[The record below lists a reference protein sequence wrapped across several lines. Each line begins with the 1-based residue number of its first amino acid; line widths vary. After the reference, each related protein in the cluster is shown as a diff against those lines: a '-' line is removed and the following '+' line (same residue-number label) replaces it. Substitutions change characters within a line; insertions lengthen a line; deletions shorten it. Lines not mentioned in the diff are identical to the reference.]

1 MSVHST
7 FPNEGVALESV
18 YKKWESRG
26 SSNRVT
32 DHKYNSFF
40 NSSSLAGVSNGA
52 LPKIPCVSIHDIP
65 IKVHLPSLGM
75 QTSLPTNS
83 LPAGYTHLQQI
94 SSCQTCTPNSRLNA
108 PYVYQIGIRDIFKV
122 PSIARHSSWMAWLF
136 PISYHILSR
145 DCRHNYPSLTK
156 EILSSR
162 SLEDGL
168 EQLAGEQ
175 GEDRKKELKREA
187 KRLLKVITAG
197 IRTWVTRFVGL
208 VFHTCMPFFIKSL
221 HVNRSQISVL
231 AELYKQHPNT
241 TFLYLPTHQ
250 SHLDYLLI
258 TFVLFESNLPSPLI
272 AAGMNLFIPFFR
284 SLLRSLGAFYI
295 HRSRAANMNPV
306 YPLVLKEYVTAA
318 LRHGCHMEFYPE
330 GTRSRSGKVNIPKNG
345 LMSHYLDAI
354 LDSGV
359 QDVYIIPTTISYECI
374 YEDGIFAELIGKDK
388 VPESFIQVVKGLFKV
403 FARYIGVSRVNFGQ
417 PFSLQEFIRSGAMVD
432 ENGMKI
438 SRFCPYIESDRHRK
452 VKCLMGH
459 VMYDWTQIQ
468 ATPGTA
474 VVSYLLLNAYRE
486 GITLP
491 QLEMAYSAIQ
501 QEALLHGRT
510 FLSQQPAPQAVKSSL
525 DLISHLL
532 LKSADQVPLYKPNLC
547 LEQSLELLYNS
558 NKAIYLFINEAVIA
572 CTLESLKN
580 AFTALTPGV
589 PVALISRHQLLQKA
603 RILCTH
609 LSKEFIFSPPCQ
621 DQASM
626 LLDAVERMVT
636 QELFQVK
643 EANVLTSQERG
654 LLRMVAVTTVHGEE
668 EWEGED
674 NTMLILSQVPEHQ
687 KWLSMFSASLSPY
700 ILSYCLSGEALQNI
714 IEGEQVDI
722 WPAKKQDLEKGIYKT
737 VCKGALSEGL
747 PEACSIEIVRSW
759 FLHMAES
766 RILIESSEGWEY
778 TLSSSAEI
786 KEWRNSIES
795 FRIRK
800 SL

>member
-1 MSVHST
+1 MSVQST
-7 FPNEGVALESV
+7 FPVESVALENV

-26 SSNRVT
+26 SSNRT
-32 DHKYNSFF
+32 MDYQHNSFF
-40 NSSSLAGVSNGA
+40 RASALSGASNGC

-65 IKVHLPSLGM
+65 IKVHLPNLGM
-75 QTSLPTNS
+75 QTSLPINS
-83 LPAGYTHLQQI
+83 LPANYSHLQQI

-108 PYVYQIGIRDIFKV
+108 PYVYQIGIKNIFKV
-122 PSIARHSSWMAWLF
+122 PSIARNNSWIAWLF
-136 PISYHILSR
+136 PITYHILSR

-156 EILSSR
+156 DILSSR
-162 SLEDGL
+162 SMEDGI
-168 EQLAGEQ
+168 ERLAGEE
-175 GEDRKKELKREA
+175 GEGKRKQLKREVTQILKEISA
-187 KRLLKVITAG
+187 KMY
-197 IRTWVTRFVGL
+197 TWSIRFVGF
-208 VFHTCMPFFIKSL
+208 VFHICMPFFIRSL
-221 HVNRSQISVL
+221 YVNRSQMSVL
-231 AELYKQHPNT
+231 KELYKQHPNT

-258 TFVLFESNLPSPLI
+258 TFVLFDSNLPSPFI

-295 HRSRAANMNPV
+295 HRSRAASSSPV

-318 LRHGCHMEFYPE
+318 LQHGCHMEFYAE

-345 LMSHYLDAI
+345 LMGYFLDAI

-359 QDVYIIPTTISYECI
+359 QDVYIIPTAISYECI
-374 YEDGIFAELIGKDK
+374 YDDGIFAELIGKDK
-388 VPESFIQVVKGLFKV
+388 VPESFIQVMKGLFNV
-403 FARYIGVSRVNFGQ
+403 FTRFIGVSRVDFGQ
-417 PFSLQEFIRSGAMVD
+417 PFSLQEFTRTGAMVD
-432 ENGMKI
+432 KDGMKI
-438 SRFCPYIESDRHRK
+438 SRFCPYIESDRLRK
-452 VKCLMGH
+452 VKCLMSH
-459 VMYDWTQIQ
+459 VQYNWTQIQ
-468 ATPGTA
+468 STPGTA
-474 VVSYLLLNAYRE
+474 VVCYLLLNAYRE
-486 GITLP
+486 GTTLP
-491 QLEMAYSAIQ
+491 QLEKAYSAIQ

-510 FLSQQPAPQAVKSSL
+510 FLSQEPATRAVKTSL

-532 LKSADQVPLYKPNLC
+532 LKSSDQVPLYKPNLS
-547 LEQSLELLYNS
+547 LEQSLELLYYS

-572 CTLESLKN
+572 CTLESLMKV
-580 AFTALTPGV
+580 FTALTPGA

-603 RILCTH
+603 RTLCTH

-621 DQASM
+621 DQGSM

-654 LLRMVAVTTVHGEE
+654 LLRVVAITTVQGEE

-674 NTMLILSQVPEHQ
+674 DTMLILSQVPEHQ
-687 KWLSMFSASLSPY
+687 KWLSMFSVSLSPY

-714 IEGEQVDI
+714 IEGEQMGV
-722 WPAKKQDLEKGIYKT
+722 WPAKRKNLEKDIYKT

-759 FLHMAES
+759 FSHMVETG
-766 RILIESSEGWEY
+766 ILIESGEEGEY
-778 TLSSSAEI
+778 TLSSSDKL

-800 SL
+800 AP